1 MKVVSGALL
10 MALVIPAFALDLSKA
25 SSIANDLDTFVQ
37 GLGYASNT
45 TSAQAFESQ
54 ASGYFGG
61 GDLYVRNPVREYQLI
76 TLDPPSVASGCNGI
90 DLHLGSLSYIS
101 NAKLVELGKSI
112 MGSSGAYA
120 VDVMLA
126 STVPSLKSVRDFLQ
140 AAVQKANQMSINSC
154 ETAQTLVG
162 GLWPKTAASQQKIC
176 NDQRRF
182 GVGEAHD
189 YVSARMDCAG
199 SLYKETMAKAQKENN
214 PAVVINR
221 NIVWSLIHD
230 KAFLNGNSQ
239 MAEMVMSLTGTYI
252 IDEDGKIKNVPSL
265 ASNEDFIYGLIGEA
279 PLNNTIDSNKETP
292 QTQTIK
298 IWQCQDVDK
307 CLNIGDKPVD
317 VALSKDQSLKGQVSS
332 IIHSIDS
339 KLKSDTPLDNKEKS
353 FLAMTSLPVM
363 KFLMVLNSTQ
373 YGNAAVDMDEYSVLI
388 AEDLMQ
394 RYLSQLLEGVS
405 QATMGSALNEDLLKD
420 IQKRVDTASKKIAAI
435 NPRISGKLEQ
445 KLGLIQ
451 NIARIEKQLAAG
463 LSGGLS

>member
-1 MKVVSGALL
+1 MLATF
-10 MALVIPAFALDLSKA
+10 VIFNGLAQA
-25 SSIANDLDTFVQ
+25 SSNIASDLDTFIQ
-37 GLGYASNT
+37 NMGYASNT
-45 TSAQAFESQ
+45 TSPQAYESQ

-76 TLDPPSVASGCNGI
+76 TLDLPSVASGCNGI

-101 NAKLVELGKSI
+101 SEKLVDLGKSI
-112 MGSSGAYA
+112 MASGGAYA

-126 STVPSLKSVRDFLQ
+126 STVPSLKSTRDFLQ
-140 AAVQKANQMSINSC
+140 ASAQKANQMSINSC
-154 ETAQTLVG
+154 ETVQTLVG

-176 NDQRRF
+176 NDQRRL
-182 GVGEAHD
+182 GKGAAHD
-189 YVSARMDCAG
+189 YVRARMDCAG
-199 SLYKETMAKAQKENN
+199 DEYKETMMAAQKANHPE
-214 PAVVINR
+214 VVLNR

-252 IDEDGKIKNVPSL
+252 IDENGQIKNVPSL
-265 ASNEDFIYGLIGEA
+265 ASNEDFIYGLIGEGPA
-279 PLNNTIDSNKETP
+279 NSTITDPKNTPK
-292 QTQTIK
+292 TQTIK
-298 IWQCQDVDK
+298 IWQCQDIDK
-307 CLNIGDKPVD
+307 CLNVGKEPVD
-317 VALSKDQSLKGQVSS
+317 VALSKEQSLKGQVSS
-332 IIHSIDS
+332 IIHSINS
-339 KLKSDTPLDNKEKS
+339 KLKSDTALDDKEKN

-373 YGNAAVDMDEYSVLI
+373 YGNAAVDMEEYSVLI

-394 RYLSQLLEGVS
+394 RYLNELLEGVS
-405 QATMGSALNEDLLKD
+405 QATLGSSLNQDLLKD

-445 KLGLIQ
+445 KLELIQ
-451 NIARIEKQLAAG
+451 NVARIEKQLAAG